1 MRVIHVQSDPP
12 SRTIGPPF
20 KGKISYNRTPLK
32 PIDSYPIDSLPVA
45 GRRIL
50 WITENYRSSGIGL
63 AADKFFLSRP
73 TAAAYQ
79 RAHSGK
85 PLRHARPTGCAWLD
99 RLRRL
104 TGLPAVARADLLR
117 VSAPEE
123 CRSTCLPKEWMLA
136 RCLGRGQWPKQP
148 INILCLAAHQF
159 PE

>member
-1 MRVIHVQSDPP
+1 MVFGFRNTYSVGNTANT
-12 SRTIGPPF
+12 RRGP
-20 KGKISYNRTPLK
+20 
-32 PIDSYPIDSLPVA
+32 A
-45 GRRIL
+45 AQH
-50 WITENYRSSGIGL
+50 GIGL

-148 INILCLAAHQF
+148 INILCLAANQF
-159 PE
+159 PEYLPDNSHYGKIF